1 MAAITIANRVAQEHG
16 TAVGSVV
23 GYSVRFDAKISKG
36 TSVKYCTDGVLVR
49 ETLSDPLL
57 SAYSVVI
64 VDEAHERSLH
74 SDILLGIL
82 KKIRRKRPDLRIIVT
97 SATMNAQS
105 IKDFFETNV
114 CSMLSQLI
122 GNISDIISYVFF

>member
-114 CSMLSQLI
+114 CSMLSTC
-122 GNISDIISYVFF
+122 